1 MEELLKRYVVAE
13 LYTDRKGRRSK
24 PMDEENNALLNDKYG
39 AALPLYVLFTPEGA
53 EVARIG
59 GRPSVDEFVAFLN
72 KGLAPPPPQGNG
84 SAPK

>member
-1 MEELLKRYVVAE
+1 MEALLEKYVVAE
-13 LYTDRKGRRSK
+13 LYTDRKGRRSR

-59 GRPSVDEFVAFLN
+59 GRPSVDEFVAFLK
-72 KGLAPPPPQGNG
+72 KGLESVPAKGNG
-84 SAPK
+84 PAPK